1 MVSSSVDD
9 MYDSVS
15 WSLRFWEMAKCSG
28 NIHGLGQF
36 TTIASRIQS
45 NIVKIERVQLH
56 ASASL
61 CSASASR
68 AMQLTRQTCVHG
80 LPLDPLRRSGDA
92 SPPPG
97 RMPLVTIP

>member
-15 WSLRFWEMAKCSG
+15 WSLRFWEMANFSG

-45 NIVKIERVQLH
+45 NIVKVERE
-56 ASASL
+56 
-61 CSASASR
+61 
-68 AMQLTRQTCVHG
+68 QLTRETCVNG
-80 LPLDPLRRSGDA
+80 LALYPLLRSEEA

-97 RMPLVTIP
+97 RKPLVTIP